1 MSRIINPNSAGKER
15 TRLTRA
21 LALAVRE
28 LSRTNPSANTG
39 QLNEARDLTA
49 FITFALEA
57 IAETIEPSVAAWEKR
72 NYWVKADKFRMEW
85 AWAGKLAKEM
95 RTATLAEDWERIA
108 PIAMQV
114 AMKVQKIKISDK
126 HRMGRPWEGSWGK
139 MSRVVD
145 Q

>member
-15 TRLTRA
+15 TKMTRA

-28 LSRTNPSANTG
+28 LAKTDPSRNEG
-39 QLNEARDLTA
+39 QRNEARDLAA
-49 FITFALEA
+49 FIALTLEVV
-57 IAETIEPSVAAWEKR
+57 AETIEPSVAAWEKR

-95 RTATLAEDWERIA
+95 RAATLAEDWTSVA

-114 AMKVQKIKISDK
+114 AMKLQKIKISDK
-126 HRMGRPWEGSWGK
+126 HRMGRPWQGSWK
-139 MSRVVD
+139 KLA
-145 Q
+145 

>member
-15 TRLTRA
+15 TKMTRA

-28 LSRTNPSANTG
+28 LAKTDPSKNDG
-39 QLNEARDLTA
+39 QLNEARDLAA
-49 FITFALEA
+49 FIALALESV
-57 IAETIEPSVAAWEKR
+57 AETIEPSVAAWEKR

-95 RTATLAEDWERIA
+95 RTAALAEDWMSVA

-114 AMKVQKIKISDK
+114 AMKLQKIKISDK
-126 HRMGRPWEGSWGK
+126 HRMGRPWQGSWQK
-139 MSRVVD
+139 LN
-145 Q
+145 

>member
-15 TRLTRA
+15 TKMTRA

-28 LSRTNPSANTG
+28 LAKTDPSRNKG
-39 QLNEARDLTA
+39 QLNEARDLAA
-49 FITFALEA
+49 FIALTLEVV
-57 IAETIEPSVAAWEKR
+57 AETIEPSVAAWEKR

-95 RTATLAEDWERIA
+95 REATLAEDWMSVA

-114 AMKVQKIKISDK
+114 AMKLQKIKISDK
-126 HRMGRPWEGSWGK
+126 HRMGRPWQGSWQK
-139 MSRVVD
+139 LS
-145 Q
+145 